1 MLSRLKNSCKPEHEK
16 ELLNV
21 QPQLKDMGKHISA
34 FHRDLLMAIREIGRW
49 QVHQEPPVQNYL
61 TNMAQ
66 YEEQIASASGE
77 YAEGYDKFAEFWGSI
92 LDDHR
97 VLMETERQ
105 HEKAVKRVEKDLK
118 HKIKAETKDEPNEDK
133 VADETFA
140 LQEAQAHE
148 QEIRQRLHQ
157 KKLEYEKNLHK
168 NLRMAY
174 FILHSSRLRYYEKCM
189 AISQRAIKDI
199 EALPTVKDLR
209 EVEFEYEPYPEPLDQ
224 MARAYWPYGDTSQI
238 TVKPDLSNPML
249 GGMTSSSFQPVSQ
262 SQGWS
267 QPVSQSQGW
276 SQPSQFQAESQ
287 PSQSSVPQPP
297 VPAPSVAQ
305 MIKDIQPSGQSSS
318 FAPSTEQQGSFSQM
332 GIGQQDIGAQSS
344 GVSMQQSMPQDIQS
358 SQLPMGYDVDVQPS
372 TQGQNVD
379 VNVQPVPISNLGS
392 SSFQGSGDIGSSSF
406 QSSGDIG
413 SSSFQQGSSDI
424 GGGQGGVDLSHI
436 PIKPSEVV
444 QMQHQ
449 SGSSRFNPPSFST
462 APAGKSEFSTTETEA
477 PSYVQ

>member
-1 MLSRLKNSCKPEHEK
+1 
-16 ELLNV
+16 
-21 QPQLKDMGKHISA
+21 
-34 FHRDLLMAIREIGRW
+34 
-49 QVHQEPPVQNYL
+49 
-61 TNMAQ
+61 
-66 YEEQIASASGE
+66 
-77 YAEGYDKFAEFWGSI
+77 
-92 LDDHR
+92 
-97 VLMETERQ
+97 
-105 HEKAVKRVEKDLK
+105 
-118 HKIKAETKDEPNEDK
+118 
-133 VADETFA
+133 
-140 LQEAQAHE
+140 
-148 QEIRQRLHQ
+148 
-157 KKLEYEKNLHK
+157 
-168 NLRMAY
+168 
-174 FILHSSRLRYYEKCM
+174 
-189 AISQRAIKDI
+189 
-199 EALPTVKDLR
+199 
-209 EVEFEYEPYPEPLDQ
+209 
-224 MARAYWPYGDTSQI
+224 
-238 TVKPDLSNPML
+238 
-249 GGMTSSSFQPVSQ
+249 
-262 SQGWS
+262 
-267 QPVSQSQGW
+267 
-276 SQPSQFQAESQ
+276 
-287 PSQSSVPQPP
+287 
-297 VPAPSVAQ
+297 